1 MFVFFRE
8 YLTGFTKRKN
18 ERKKKA
24 VEELEVKLKEER
36 KRIKSEAKDSYK
48 KMTKS
53 YAAVPEIEEILAEET
68 FETDEVSV
76 SVVELST
83 TDLAKR
89 SNWIG
94 ANKPVYSDD
103 EVEEAVESGE
113 EEVNELP
120 GMELTVKKRKLAQKK
135 EAKIVEKETEKE
147 EEEDETVYQFKNKRE
162 LNKVIKKQATKTIKK
177 SKAFQLKGKIDAK
190 KMQKKSRRIKGQK
203 EKFMKDKTKSRG
215 GEAKVKTRTGRG
227 GRKRVE

>member
-1 MFVFFRE
+1 M
-8 YLTGFTKRKN
+8 
-18 ERKKKA
+18 
-24 VEELEVKLKEER
+24 KLKEER
-36 KRIKSEAKDSYK
+36 KRIKTEAKDSYK

-53 YAAVPEIEEILAEET
+53 YAPVPEIEEILAEET

-83 TDLAKR
+83 TELAKR

-94 ANKPVYSDD
+94 ANKPVYSGD
-103 EVEEAVESGE
+103 E
-113 EEVNELP
+113 EEKSEDENQSSEEENELP

-135 EAKIVEKETEKE
+135 EAKQVEKETEEKE

-177 SKAFQLKGKIDAK
+177 SKAFQTKGKIDAK
-190 KMQKKSRRIKGQK
+190 KMQKKSRRLKGQK
-203 EKFMKDKTKSRG
+203 EKFMKDKLKKRG

>member
-1 MFVFFRE
+1 ME
-8 YLTGFTKRKN
+8 I
-18 ERKKKA
+18 
-24 VEELEVKLKEER
+24 KLKEER
-36 KRIKSEAKDSYK
+36 KRIKVEAKESYK

-53 YAAVPEIEEILAEET
+53 YAPVPEIEEILAEET
-68 FETDEVSV
+68 FETDEVKV

-83 TDLAKR
+83 SELAKR

-94 ANKPVYSDD
+94 ANKPVYSGD
-103 EVEEAVESGE
+103 EEEEDEAAEESAE

-177 SKAFQLKGKIDAK
+177 SKAFQTKGKIDAK
-190 KMQKKSRRIKGQK
+190 KMQKKSRRLKGQK
-203 EKFMKDKTKSRG
+203 EKFMKEKLKNRG

>member
-1 MFVFFRE
+1 M
-8 YLTGFTKRKN
+8 
-18 ERKKKA
+18 
-24 VEELEVKLKEER
+24 KLKEER
-36 KRIKSEAKDSYK
+36 KRIKTEAKDSYK

-53 YAAVPEIEEILAEET
+53 YAPVPEIEEILAEET

-83 TDLAKR
+83 TELAKR

-94 ANKPVYSDD
+94 ANKPVYSD
-103 EVEEAVESGE
+103 E
-113 EEVNELP
+113 EEKNEAEEESCEEENELP

-135 EAKIVEKETEKE
+135 DAKDTEKETDKK

-177 SKAFQLKGKIDAK
+177 SKAFQTKGKIDAK
-190 KMQKKSRRIKGQK
+190 KMQKKSRRLKGQK
-203 EKFMKDKTKSRG
+203 EKFMKEKLKKRG

>member
-1 MFVFFRE
+1 M
-8 YLTGFTKRKN
+8 
-18 ERKKKA
+18 
-24 VEELEVKLKEER
+24 ELKLKEER
-36 KRIKSEAKDSYK
+36 KRIKTEAKDSYK

-53 YAAVPEIEEILAEET
+53 YAAVPEIEQILAEET

-76 SVVELST
+76 SVIELST

-94 ANKPVYSDD
+94 ENKPVYSGD
-103 EVEEAVESGE
+103 EEEPEEENESGE
-113 EEVNELP
+113 EENELP

-135 EAKIVEKETEKE
+135 EAKIVEKETKKE
-147 EEEDETVYQFKNKRE
+147 EEEDEPVYEFKNKRE
-162 LNKVIKKQATKTIKK
+162 LNKVIKKQATSTLKK
-177 SKAFQLKGKIDAK
+177 SKAFQTKGKIDK
-190 KMQKKSRRIKGQK
+190 LKMQKKSRRIKGQK
-203 EKFMKDKTKSRG
+203 EKFMKEKLKKRG